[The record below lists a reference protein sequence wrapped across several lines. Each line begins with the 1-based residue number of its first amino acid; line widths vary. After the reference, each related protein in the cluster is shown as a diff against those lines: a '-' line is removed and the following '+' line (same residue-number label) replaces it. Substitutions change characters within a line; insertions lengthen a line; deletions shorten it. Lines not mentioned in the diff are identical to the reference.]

1 MSSFCFLLVYFL
13 YLWEMK
19 AITRNEKK
27 GHDKESCLLYPILC
41 QNPTQMIIFHI
52 FGEETIGEG
61 ITANWMWINNAEVGL
76 FSEMRSIPGFAQDL
90 PNLTERAINCSPDL
104 GTTRFAVILKYFMAI
119 CTNWSNLLLRQM
131 SQKQISC
138 QDFWRILGFYRIWI
152 SGKLGSVRFDWN
164 DGRRLHQ
171 TK

>member
-1 MSSFCFLLVYFL
+1 
-13 YLWEMK
+13 
-19 AITRNEKK
+19 
-27 GHDKESCLLYPILC
+27 
-41 QNPTQMIIFHI
+41 MIIFHI
-52 FGEETIGEG
+52 LGEETIGEG

-104 GTTRFAVILKYFMAI
+104 GNIRFAVILKYFRAI
-119 CTNWSNLLLRQM
+119 VTNWSNLLLRQM

-164 DGRRLHQ
+164 DV
-171 TK
+171 